1 MATLFKANYLSLTEE
16 QQKIIDF
23 ISLFYNGA
31 PISMISEYMKMDTL
45 RLLEYLEALEAKNM
59 ITPFSQ
65 QADVLYEISQQKLK
79 EFIQQQLSPE
89 KWKILHGY
97 LGSLWEKRLTHSKKD
112 VVIYKHLEYHYEQ
125 AGELVKMGHYKLKGL
140 MYYLN
145 FSHELFP
152 VLSLSEPMQTGGAS
166 YFTEADTLQ
175 YLSDVD
181 K

>member
-1 MATLFKANYLSLTEE
+1 M
-16 QQKIIDF
+16 
-23 ISLFYNGA
+23 
-31 PISMISEYMKMDTL
+31 
-45 RLLEYLEALEAKNM
+45 
-59 ITPFSQ
+59 
-65 QADVLYEISQQKLK
+65 
-79 EFIQQQLSPE
+79 
-89 KWKILHGY
+89 
-97 LGSLWEKRLTHSKKD
+97 
-112 VVIYKHLEYHYEQ
+112 IYKHLEYHYEQ